1 MSPGVW
7 SDVVPPLDAVSR
19 VNLLPEGAGGG
30 GQLCGA
36 ETSNHASMMSLGPR
50 AFPNTQMQ
58 TGEKPTSVDLS
69 VVSVSG
75 PERIFI
81 GAGDKSKSP
90 TKGVDEAKKK
100 AGEGGPA
107 SPAPRAPGSGNLGRE
122 GKGREGGKQIGM
134 GGETNPF
141 PITREWTSLPPK

>member
-122 GKGREGGKQIGM
+122 GKRRGEANWNGRGNQ
-134 GGETNPF
+134 
-141 PITREWTSLPPK
+141 PIPNHA

>member
-1 MSPGVW
+1 
-7 SDVVPPLDAVSR
+7 
-19 VNLLPEGAGGG
+19 
-30 GQLCGA
+30 
-36 ETSNHASMMSLGPR
+36 
-50 AFPNTQMQ
+50 MQ

>member
-19 VNLLPEGAGGG
+19 VNLLRGRGGG

-100 AGEGGPA
+100 AGEGDLLHL
-107 SPAPRAPGSGNLGRE
+107 PRGHLGSGNLGRE
-122 GKGREGGKQIGM
+122 GKRRGEANWNGRGNQ
-134 GGETNPF
+134 
-141 PITREWTSLPPK
+141 PIPNHA